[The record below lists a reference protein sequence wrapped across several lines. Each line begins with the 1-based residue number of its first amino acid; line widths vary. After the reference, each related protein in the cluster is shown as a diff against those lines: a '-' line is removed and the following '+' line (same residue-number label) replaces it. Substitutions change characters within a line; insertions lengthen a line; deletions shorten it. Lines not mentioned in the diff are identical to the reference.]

1 MRLALGG
8 LLLFILLFLISV
20 PLTGGMSIILI
31 PVLPWFALYLFGTFA
46 AVVIAAKVIQ
56 KCVGIQG
63 GLSLAAISVGLF
75 IAMITISAAWRWI
88 DSFGCPAMIES
99 LAASGPDQHWRTQK
113 VEFVGKALAPEVHP
127 IRVSVAGGAQKSI
140 ASGKDA
146 RGFGYTRVM
155 SNTVGIGQDHP
166 VRAEGPK
173 PPGCDYLATMP
184 GLTISFDAVTGTGS
198 RKISSGPLC
207 ITAAELAAWQ
217 QTKVDVFES
226 NPRSSTHTMVARVLG
241 EPKQKPMVLR
251 LHRPL
256 WYAFP
261 LYVLVPRL
269 CITPGVRFHS
279 LQAFGAKLSDLP
291 PVNVLAA
298 AVALRAV
305 FEKQ

>member
-1 MRLALGG
+1 MRLALWG
-8 LLLFILLFLISV
+8 LLLFILLFLISL

-31 PVLPWFALYLFGTFA
+31 PTLPSFALYFFGTFA
-46 AVVIAAKVIQ
+46 AVVIAAKAIQ
-56 KCVGIQG
+56 RFVGIQD

-75 IAMITISAAWRWI
+75 IAIITISAAWQWI
-88 DSFGCPAMIES
+88 DSFGCPATIES
-99 LAASGPDQHWRTQK
+99 LAASGPDQHWRAQK
-113 VEFVGKALAPEVHP
+113 VEFVGKVLEPEVHS
-127 IRVSVAGGAQKSI
+127 IRILVGGGAQKSI
-140 ASGKDA
+140 ASDKDA
-146 RGFGYTRVM
+146 RGVGYTRVM

-198 RKISSGPLC
+198 RTVSSGPLC
-207 ITAAELAAWQ
+207 ITAAELTAWQ

-226 NPRSSTHTMVARVLG
+226 DPRSSTHTRVARVLG

-261 LYVLVPRL
+261 LYVFVPRI
-269 CITPGVRFHS
+269 CFTPGVRFHS
-279 LQAFGAKLSDLP
+279 LQAFGVKFSDLP